1 MPLAQPLQPIALAV
15 RPIISITLAAIPVP
29 AHLVFIKTLSET
41 VMLAIQ
47 VALLALA
54 MRITAPL
61 AAALLWGLATVRVLA
76 VLLLASIS

>member
-1 MPLAQPLQPIALAV
+1 MILP
-15 RPIISITLAAIPVP
+15 AIPVP

-61 AAALLWGLATVRVLA
+61 AAALLWDLAMVRVLA